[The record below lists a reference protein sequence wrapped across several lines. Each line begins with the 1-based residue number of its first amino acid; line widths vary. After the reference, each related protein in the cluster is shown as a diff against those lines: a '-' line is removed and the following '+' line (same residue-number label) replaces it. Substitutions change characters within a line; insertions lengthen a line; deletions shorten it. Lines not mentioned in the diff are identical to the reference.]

1 MLEKM
6 LDLKNTF
13 EGKFLAVLMSVV
25 LVMSM
30 TNILAFAGNEG
41 QKDGSKTESAP
52 TDQVVGESDK
62 EAVDE
67 AVQHGESAAAKD
79 ADASKT
85 TPSQPLVST
94 TVDEAV
100 VTFETQNAFVSVK
113 NQLLSGTMLTTEL
126 HKELRFTASA
136 DTGFELGAITAKNA
150 ANADV
155 PVTTQDGVSSIAA
168 EYVDSTLVVSVVAAA
183 VVSDEPEVETTPI
196 TSDTKIEPGEADEK
210 GEPEEPKSE
219 EPETD
224 EPEAPVADED
234 VVEVEADV
242 SNPAFEG
249 YAQAGN
255 VLVKVTAAE
264 GVLPEGATVQ
274 ATRIERQDVV
284 DAVAE
289 RVESQGKVLEDAIAI
304 DVTLLDKD
312 GNEIQPNGALNVC
325 FFDANVEGEEVGVY
339 RVSDDASQ
347 VETIGARQADPAV
360 QSFDVDHFT
369 IYVATGSNY
378 ASTGIKLDSS
388 SIEVGEK
395 IQARGEWKTVWR
407 DFTWTS
413 SDTSVAK
420 VSAVNGHPN
429 WADITGV
436 NPGTATITYSYKKVN
451 GQKITDIAE
460 VHVVPS
466 VVKHTVSWY
475 VNGDVS
481 KSTKVRDG
489 EVPSYGGTPNRAG
502 DWQHKQFVGW
512 ATAPNSKNY
521 LTEGE
526 LPAVTEDVSYY
537 AVFTSQAYFYFVL
550 EGRSNTST
558 VAKDY
563 MYAGEGTMIIPDG
576 FNSGDRWYDGS
587 SFSIADYIVSTP
599 SDEAIRNGIR
609 AAYADY
615 SPDWTYTI
623 DWTTLSVAGSSVDY
637 WYNTFDYG
645 KSMHTDGALSINK
658 DTTIGVT
665 YLTQKPD
672 GSVVTNSTSHDKNV
686 AFGLNST
693 VNTDALSFETD
704 GYTYDSRVRY
714 NGASYVFDGW
724 YLDQSYTTKA
734 PDSVSL
740 SSSASFYARYIANT
754 KILTYQANGG
764 AFSDGTTQD
773 KTAVQQVDARVS
785 FISNPSRDGYVFTG
799 WKDKDTGDVYSAG
812 VSGMTMPDR
821 DVTLVAQWQGV
832 IPIKLLGD
840 EVKKTYS
847 GTKQSHTGFTVSGL
861 DMGSYTVFGVQALA
875 QGTDVGTYKGTI
887 DYSGMRIVEKSSGSD
902 VTNQFEVVE
911 ASEPT
916 LIVEKA
922 PISIVT
928 PNDSKLY
935 DGAPLIATEGAEL
948 SGLVNDETATLIVA
962 GSRTDAGVS
971 DNAYRIDWSGSAKES
986 NYFID
991 EETIGALEI
1000 LPRPVTVTAKGG
1012 EKQYDGKPLTAAD
1025 TGYDIGGEGLVE
1037 GHEAD
1042 VALSGS
1048 QTAPGASPATVESVA
1063 VKDGDVDVANNYD
1076 VATADGSLKVTNRD
1090 AKYEVTLK
1098 ANSSTGNVYD
1108 GTEKS
1113 AKGVVTDR
1121 FVIDDVEYA
1130 VSGYETQDPAEVAA
1144 GVYTN
1149 NVSGDFKVKDPAGND
1164 VTSEFAVHTEDGEL
1178 EILPREVT
1186 LASGSATKI
1195 YDGTALELPDVT
1207 VGGDG
1212 FVGTEA
1218 SVRATGSITDIGG
1231 PIDNTIVVEPGEGF
1245 IAANYNVVY
1254 TVGKLTVTSASI
1266 DPDDPSYTG
1275 IQINNPYD
1283 VQYNGQE
1290 QRWIPSVFDRNNHK
1304 LVTGTDYTV
1313 SYSQDVR
1320 NVGVVTVTI
1329 TGIGNYMGTV
1339 ERAYN
1344 ITPAPAVIRV
1354 NDSSKAY
1361 GEADPGFTGA
1371 VEGLF
1376 GDDLLGDIAYSR
1388 TNIDEEVG
1396 NYSDVLTATVGNL
1409 NGNYTY
1415 TVEPGNFSI
1424 VPAGGN
1430 VVTIDATGLTKTYD
1444 GQPVSVVAEA
1454 SVDGSALLYSV
1465 DGSTWSDANPEFTNA
1480 GTYTVYVKATHDGYE
1495 ESAPVSATVVINPAP
1510 VTIAVADA
1518 SKVAGADD
1526 PAFSGTVEGL
1536 VAEGDLGDINY
1547 VRPGGEEA
1555 AGVYVGALTALYTQ
1569 NGNYRVAVLNGTFTI
1584 TAAPVTPPTPP
1595 TPPTSP
1601 TPTPLPTPGTV
1612 PPDSPIAPV
1621 VTPIVDALQ
1630 GAAEAVIGDNE
1641 TPLAEPRETE
1651 IGDNDT
1657 PLASHDHASC
1667 WVHWYIILGIIVTAL
1682 YGACVALR
1690 RGLFSRKLKKYEDGL
1705 TGGGDPAPG
1714 APSIGDDA
1722 SAPIAPKGAPAGA
1735 TLAAGLGE

>member
-1 MLEKM
+1 M

-312 GNEIQPNGALNVC
+312 GNEIQPNGALSVC

-1000 LPRPVTVTAKGG
+1000 LPRPITVTANGG
-1012 EKQYDGKPLTAAD
+1012 EKQYDGKPLTAAE
-1025 TGYDIGGEGLVE
+1025 TGYAIGGEGLVE

-1048 QTAPGASPATVESVA
+1048 RTAPGTADATVASVA
-1063 VKDGDVDVANNYD
+1063 VKDGTADVTSNYD
-1076 VATADGSLKVTNRD
+1076 VTTANGTLTVTSRD

-1108 GTEKS
+1108 GAEKS
-1113 AKGVVTDR
+1113 AKGVEADR
-1121 FVIDDVEYA
+1121 FVIDGVEYA
-1130 VSGYETQDPAEVAA
+1130 VSGYLTQDPAETAA
-1144 GVYTN
+1144 GTYTN
-1149 NVSGDFKVKDPAGND
+1149 NVTGDFKVEDPAGNN
-1164 VTSEFAVHTEDGEL
+1164 VTSEFAVHTEDGAL

-1290 QRWIPSVFDRNNHK
+1290 QKWVPSVFDRNNHK
-1304 LVTGTDYTV
+1304 LVAGADYTV

-1329 TGIGNYMGTV
+1329 TGVGNYVGTV

-1361 GEADPGFTGA
+1361 GETDPAFTGA

-1388 TNIDEEVG
+1388 TNADEEVG

-1465 DGSTWSDANPEFTNA
+1465 DGSTWSDVNPEFTNA

-1518 SKVAGADD
+1518 SKVAGVDD

-1547 VRPGGEEA
+1547 VRPGSEEA

-1569 NGNYRVAVLNGTFTI
+1569 NGNYEVTVLNGTFTI

-1714 APSIGDDA
+1714 APSISDDA

>member
-6 LDLKNTF
+6 LELKNTF

-436 NPGTATITYSYKKVN
+436 TPGTATITYSYKKVN

-537 AVFTSQAYFYFVL
+537 AVFTSQAYFYL
-550 EGRSNTST
+550 
-558 VAKDY
+558 
-563 MYAGEGTMIIPDG
+563 
-576 FNSGDRWYDGS
+576 
-587 SFSIADYIVSTP
+587 
-599 SDEAIRNGIR
+599 
-609 AAYADY
+609 
-615 SPDWTYTI
+615 
-623 DWTTLSVAGSSVDY
+623 
-637 WYNTFDYG
+637 
-645 KSMHTDGALSINK
+645 
-658 DTTIGVT
+658 
-665 YLTQKPD
+665 
-672 GSVVTNSTSHDKNV
+672 
-686 AFGLNST
+686 
-693 VNTDALSFETD
+693 
-704 GYTYDSRVRY
+704 
-714 NGASYVFDGW
+714 
-724 YLDQSYTTKA
+724 
-734 PDSVSL
+734 
-740 SSSASFYARYIANT
+740 
-754 KILTYQANGG
+754 
-764 AFSDGTTQD
+764 
-773 KTAVQQVDARVS
+773 
-785 FISNPSRDGYVFTG
+785 
-799 WKDKDTGDVYSAG
+799 
-812 VSGMTMPDR
+812 
-821 DVTLVAQWQGV
+821 
-832 IPIKLLGD
+832 
-840 EVKKTYS
+840 
-847 GTKQSHTGFTVSGL
+847 
-861 DMGSYTVFGVQALA
+861 
-875 QGTDVGTYKGTI
+875 
-887 DYSGMRIVEKSSGSD
+887 
-902 VTNQFEVVE
+902 
-911 ASEPT
+911 
-916 LIVEKA
+916 
-922 PISIVT
+922 
-928 PNDSKLY
+928 
-935 DGAPLIATEGAEL
+935 
-948 SGLVNDETATLIVA
+948 
-962 GSRTDAGVS
+962 
-971 DNAYRIDWSGSAKES
+971 
-986 NYFID
+986 
-991 EETIGALEI
+991 
-1000 LPRPVTVTAKGG
+1000 
-1012 EKQYDGKPLTAAD
+1012 
-1025 TGYDIGGEGLVE
+1025 
-1037 GHEAD
+1037 
-1042 VALSGS
+1042 
-1048 QTAPGASPATVESVA
+1048 
-1063 VKDGDVDVANNYD
+1063 
-1076 VATADGSLKVTNRD
+1076 
-1090 AKYEVTLK
+1090 
-1098 ANSSTGNVYD
+1098 
-1108 GTEKS
+1108 
-1113 AKGVVTDR
+1113 
-1121 FVIDDVEYA
+1121 
-1130 VSGYETQDPAEVAA
+1130 
-1144 GVYTN
+1144 
-1149 NVSGDFKVKDPAGND
+1149 
-1164 VTSEFAVHTEDGEL
+1164 
-1178 EILPREVT
+1178 
-1186 LASGSATKI
+1186 
-1195 YDGTALELPDVT
+1195 
-1207 VGGDG
+1207 
-1212 FVGTEA
+1212 
-1218 SVRATGSITDIGG
+1218 
-1231 PIDNTIVVEPGEGF
+1231 
-1245 IAANYNVVY
+1245 
-1254 TVGKLTVTSASI
+1254 
-1266 DPDDPSYTG
+1266 
-1275 IQINNPYD
+1275 
-1283 VQYNGQE
+1283 
-1290 QRWIPSVFDRNNHK
+1290 
-1304 LVTGTDYTV
+1304 
-1313 SYSQDVR
+1313 
-1320 NVGVVTVTI
+1320 
-1329 TGIGNYMGTV
+1329 
-1339 ERAYN
+1339 
-1344 ITPAPAVIRV
+1344 
-1354 NDSSKAY
+1354 
-1361 GEADPGFTGA
+1361 
-1371 VEGLF
+1371 
-1376 GDDLLGDIAYSR
+1376 
-1388 TNIDEEVG
+1388 
-1396 NYSDVLTATVGNL
+1396 
-1409 NGNYTY
+1409 
-1415 TVEPGNFSI
+1415 
-1424 VPAGGN
+1424 
-1430 VVTIDATGLTKTYD
+1430 
-1444 GQPVSVVAEA
+1444 
-1454 SVDGSALLYSV
+1454 
-1465 DGSTWSDANPEFTNA
+1465 
-1480 GTYTVYVKATHDGYE
+1480 
-1495 ESAPVSATVVINPAP
+1495 
-1510 VTIAVADA
+1510 
-1518 SKVAGADD
+1518 
-1526 PAFSGTVEGL
+1526 
-1536 VAEGDLGDINY
+1536 
-1547 VRPGGEEA
+1547 
-1555 AGVYVGALTALYTQ
+1555 
-1569 NGNYRVAVLNGTFTI
+1569 
-1584 TAAPVTPPTPP
+1584 
-1595 TPPTSP
+1595 
-1601 TPTPLPTPGTV
+1601 
-1612 PPDSPIAPV
+1612 
-1621 VTPIVDALQ
+1621 
-1630 GAAEAVIGDNE
+1630 
-1641 TPLAEPRETE
+1641 
-1651 IGDNDT
+1651 
-1657 PLASHDHASC
+1657 
-1667 WVHWYIILGIIVTAL
+1667 WV
-1682 YGACVALR
+1682 
-1690 RGLFSRKLKKYEDGL
+1690 
-1705 TGGGDPAPG
+1705 
-1714 APSIGDDA
+1714 
-1722 SAPIAPKGAPAGA
+1722 
-1735 TLAAGLGE
+1735 